1 MASASQKCS
10 YGPLISYSK
19 FLYNASIHPNIHLT
33 TPYHAMPYHTIQYD
47 TIPSVHTDADA
58 HTDTYTD
65 TYADTF
71 ADAYANA
78 L

>member
-1 MASASQKCS
+1 
-10 YGPLISYSK
+10 
-19 FLYNASIHPNIHLT
+19 
-33 TPYHAMPYHTIQYD
+33 MPYHTIQYD

-58 HTDTYTD
+58 HTYTDTYAD